1 MLARRLVEAGVT
13 FTLIQCGLRQDW
25 DTHSANFTNLDKFLP
40 RLDRAV
46 ATLLSDLADRGMLES
61 TMVMVIGEFGRTPK
75 INKNAGRDHW
85 GDCFSALVA
94 GGGLKMG
101 QVVGESDAIGAHPV
115 DRPVHP
121 QDLFATMYH
130 VLGIDPHTIFT
141 DHQNRPI
148 PVLNHG
154 APIEE
159 LV

>member
-1 MLARRLVEAGVT
+1 
-13 FTLIQCGLRQDW
+13 
-25 DTHSANFTNLDKFLP
+25 
-40 RLDRAV
+40 
-46 ATLLSDLADRGMLES
+46 
-61 TMVMVIGEFGRTPK
+61 
-75 INKNAGRDHW
+75 
-85 GDCFSALVA
+85 
-94 GGGLKMG
+94 MG

-154 APIEE
+154 GPIEE